1 MHKIHITEGIVL
13 DKRSTGEANSRVSL
27 LTKELGLVRASARS
41 TRVEASKLR
50 YGLEPMTMARFC
62 LVRGKHEWRLT
73 GVESP
78 ERVLSEHA
86 GARATTG
93 RIAQL
98 LLRLVTGEEP
108 LPGLY
113 ADVAEGL
120 VLLASPE
127 AGALES
133 IEVVLVLRI
142 LSHLGYLPATAAL
155 APFVESEFSLDLS
168 AKALESKA
176 LLVRTI
182 NESLRATGL

>member
-13 DKRSTGEANSRVSL
+13 EKRAVGEASVRVTL
-27 LTKELGLVRASARS
+27 LTQELGLLRAAARS
-41 TRVEASKLR
+41 TRVPQSKLR
-50 YGLEPMTMARFC
+50 YGLETLTMARFC

-73 GVESP
+73 GVENPIRALGESS
-78 ERVLSEHA
+78 RS
-86 GARATTG
+86 RATAG

-108 LPGLY
+108 FPNLY
-113 ADVAEGL
+113 KDVSEGL
-120 VLLASPE
+120 ALLASPGIS
-127 AGALES
+127 APES
-133 IEVVLVLRI
+133 IEVVLVLRV
-142 LSHLGYLPATAAL
+142 LSHLGYLPATPAL